1 MPVDAD
7 RRPNNDEESKF
18 MRMMC
23 TAGDRCSCAD
33 NNLQWR
39 DATCA
44 VVELHARRIVA
55 KLVHHG

>member
-7 RRPNNDEESKF
+7 RRPNTPMEAEY

-23 TAGDRCSCAD
+23 SAGNTCSCAD

-39 DATCA
+39 DQTCA

-55 KLVHHG
+55 VHALGQ